1 MFWNAPVAVVPPART
16 PYAVVVLT
24 PVPPTDTPTVPVD
37 IAEPL
42 IPVDVAV
49 VTSVPVSAGSV
60 IVFVPAVAGALSV
73 ILPDVFPAMT
83 TELIIYFLFVL
94 FLVFY

>member
-1 MFWNAPVAVVPPART
+1 
-16 PYAVVVLT
+16 VVVLT
-24 PVPPTDTPTVPVD
+24 PVPPTETPTVPVV

-60 IVFVPAVAGALSV
+60 IVFEPAVAGALSV

-83 TELIIYFLFVL
+83 TELIIYFLFV
-94 FLVFY
+94 YS